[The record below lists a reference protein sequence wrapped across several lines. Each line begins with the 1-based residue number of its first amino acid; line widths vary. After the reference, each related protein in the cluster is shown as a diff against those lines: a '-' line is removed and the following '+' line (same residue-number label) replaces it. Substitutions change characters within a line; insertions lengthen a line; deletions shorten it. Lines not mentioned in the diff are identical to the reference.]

1 MTRSELFLQDKQLHM
16 KGEVMNKEFNF
27 KNAKKVGERNK
38 DVKISVTARL
48 DSDVVY
54 WLKEESEKKGIPYQ
68 TLMNSLLKETMTG
81 SIMNVQSIRRV
92 IREELDKKKVS

>member
-1 MTRSELFLQDKQLHM
+1 
-16 KGEVMNKEFNF
+16 MNKEFNF